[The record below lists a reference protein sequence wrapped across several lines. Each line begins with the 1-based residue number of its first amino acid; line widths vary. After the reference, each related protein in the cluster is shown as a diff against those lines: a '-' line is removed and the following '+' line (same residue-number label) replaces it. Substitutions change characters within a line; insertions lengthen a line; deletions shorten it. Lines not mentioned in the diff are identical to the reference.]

1 MVEYSIPIPEEVK
14 AKLDLLSKC
23 MGIRMEA
30 VVLFSIIRYL
40 EVQRGDPGPNI
51 QIMGVIMCGS

>member
-14 AKLDLLSKC
+14 AKLDHLSKY

-40 EVQRGDPGPNI
+40 EVQRGDPVPNVLALLLREGI
-51 QIMGVIMCGS
+51 

>member
-1 MVEYSIPIPEEVK
+1 MILVEYSIPIPEEVK

-30 VVLFSIIRYL
+30 VVLFAVIRYL
-40 EVQRGDPGPNI
+40 EI
-51 QIMGVIMCGS
+51 QNWILKLWR